1 MTRALTVLLCS
12 ALVACGGGEPAPAP
26 APTTP
31 APAPVA
37 APTPPPA
44 APVNTAAAA
53 VDGGAIYKQYCEVC
67 HGADGKGNNGMAAN
81 YVDDKTRLSQ
91 PDEVLLA
98 SIKNGKT
105 GTVGSMPARGGI
117 LNDEQQKA
125 VLAHVRATFGGG
137 AAPAGGAPPAAPAA
151 GAPPAPGK

>member
-1 MTRALTVLLCS
+1 MTRALSVLLCS
-12 ALVACGGGEPAPAP
+12 ALIACGGGEPAPAP
-26 APTTP
+26 APPTP

-37 APTPPPA
+37 APTPPA
-44 APVNTAAAA
+44 APVNTAPAA

-91 PDEVLLA
+91 PDEALLA

-105 GTVGSMPARGGI
+105 GTVGSMPAWGGI

-125 VLAHVRATFGGG
+125 VLGYVRTTFGGG
-137 AAPAGGAPPAAPAA
+137 AAPAAGAPPAAPAA
-151 GAPPAPGK
+151 GK